1 MEPPKIWG
9 GGNNGSYI
17 IGTTYNVT
25 NRYNS
30 VTFNGTTIILILQ
43 FAYIGS
49 NVLNIYYNRNTNKI
63 IGSYCTNNSNYIGII
78 SVDSS
83 NNITI
88 SAASSTSTSGSD
100 DITIC
105 NINNGIFTPN
115 ANFSSIIMNLSYMIL
130 S

>member
-1 MEPPKIWG
+1 MRLQRFG
-9 GGNNGSYI
+9 LVGNNGSYI